1 MTGKRLLPFKGKV
14 FILFLFFSLLPLFSL
29 GAQVEINWG
38 EESFYSEAEVRV
50 RQGRTYVNVEELFRE
65 IGGIVYY
72 SPIMN
77 KINLGFKGTAW
88 VLSLDKGV
96 AVHDGREV
104 PLDGEVFI
112 EGNAP
117 FVSLDLLGQLF
128 SFASSVSSA
137 PSPSLTPSPE
147 PDFSPLP
154 ERERDSFFIL
164 SGIRFHPYPEEM
176 RTRVTFDFQGGV
188 PSYSYRIDREENR
201 IAVELLNCDWRQPTS
216 SIAVGD
222 GRIDR
227 IEVTK
232 TADGLRVNIW
242 MQNPIQVKEEK
253 KLPGDNPR
261 IYFDL
266 VSLVEARVEASPE
279 VKPTTTPR
287 ASPTV
292 KPTPTTP
299 QEASGL
305 SYNEVNTK
313 VVVIDPGHGG
323 NDPGCVYNGYKEK
336 DVVLAISQKVK
347 AALES
352 KGYQVF
358 LTRSQDVYP
367 SLNDRY
373 RVANEHR
380 PFVFLSIHCNAS
392 PNPQATGVEVF
403 VGGVK
408 PRGEGAGD
416 VASRENQLFLKE
428 GSAADANR
436 VGNILSSAYY
446 QSSREVSAELGKIMS
461 EKISSTTGQ
470 KNRGLKEAPLV
481 VLDGMYY
488 PACLIEVGFLSNAEE
503 AKKLAS
509 SAFQEKIAQAIAQA
523 VDDFSR
529 NPKFKSF
536 LGE

>member
-1 MTGKRLLPFKGKV
+1 MREKLLPSKERVLIFVLLLV
-14 FILFLFFSLLPLFSL
+14 FIPLSSLE
-29 GAQVEINWG
+29 AQVEISWG
-38 EESFYSEAEVRV
+38 GESFSSQAEVRV
-50 RQGRTYVNVEELFRE
+50 RQGKTYVNVEELFRE

-96 AVHDGREV
+96 AVNNGREI
-104 PLDGEVFI
+104 PLQREVFI
-112 EGNAP
+112 EGNVP
-117 FVSLDLLGQLF
+117 FVSLDLLSQLF
-128 SFASSVSSA
+128 SFSSSTI
-137 PSPSLTPSPE
+137 SPTISPTSSPE
-147 PDFSPLP
+147 ASFSPP
-154 ERERDSFFIL
+154 PREEKYSSFVL
-164 SGIRFHPYPEEM
+164 LGIRFYSYSEEM
-176 RTRVTFDFQGGV
+176 RTRITFDFQGGI
-188 PSYSYRIDREENR
+188 PSYSYRIDRQENR
-201 IAVELLNCDWRQPTS
+201 ITVDLLSCDWQQFISPIRIS
-216 SIAVGD
+216 D

-227 IEVTK
+227 IEVAK
-232 TADGLRVNIW
+232 TSEGLRVTIW
-242 MQNPIQVKEEK
+242 LQNPVQIKEEK

-266 VSLVEARVEASPE
+266 VSLVETRVEASPQA
-279 VKPTTTPR
+279 KPTVTPV
-287 ASPTV
+287 ASP
-292 KPTPTTP
+292 KIQPTPTSPRETP
-299 QEASGL
+299 GL

-336 DVVLAISQKVK
+336 DIVLATSQKVK

-373 RVANEHR
+373 RVANERR

-408 PRGEGAGD
+408 PRGEGAVD
-416 VASRENQLFLKE
+416 VASRENQLFLEE
-428 GSAADANR
+428 GRAEDVNR

-446 QSSREVSAELGKIMS
+446 QGSREVSAELGGI
-461 EKISSTTGQ
+461 ISQKVSSATGQ

-503 AKKLAS
+503 AKRLAS
-509 SAFQEKIAQAIAQA
+509 SSFQEKLAQAIAQA
-523 VDDFSR
+523 IDDFSR
-529 NPKFKSF
+529 SPKFKSF